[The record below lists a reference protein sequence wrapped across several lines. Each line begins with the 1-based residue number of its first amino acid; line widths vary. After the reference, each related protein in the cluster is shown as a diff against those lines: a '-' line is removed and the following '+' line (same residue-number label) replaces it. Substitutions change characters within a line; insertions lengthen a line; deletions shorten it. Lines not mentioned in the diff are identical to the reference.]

1 LRAAFGHGWTVV
13 SIEAAAFEVNEARTG
28 VASVQ
33 AWLAVLER
41 ASQG

>member
-1 LRAAFGHGWTVV
+1 LRTAFSHGWTVV
-13 SIEAAAFEVNEARTG
+13 SIEPEFEVNEARIG

-41 ASQG
+41 AGQG